1 MIKLWPVMMGR
12 RQGGMTLVE
21 IMVALII
28 LAIALSWLAP
38 LIIIAMRGTRRGAD
52 LTEATT
58 AAQDKLEEFRNRSYT
73 YLLNNPTGQDTLS
86 AVVRSWTITE
96 ESGHDGLLH
105 IALDLSWQDEEG
117 DAHQIQFVTLQA
129 RAK

>member
-1 MIKLWPVMMGR
+1 MIKLRFTMMTKNR
-12 RQGGMTLVE
+12 AGMTLVE
-21 IMVALII
+21 VMVALII
-28 LAIALSWLAP
+28 LAVALSWLAP
-38 LIIIAMRGTRRGAD
+38 LIIIAMRGTRRGGD

-73 YLLNNPTGQDTLS
+73 YLLNNPTGQDTLGG
-86 AVVRSWTITE
+86 VIRSWNVIE
-96 ESGHDGLLH
+96 EPGHVGLLR

-117 DAHQIQFVTLQA
+117 DAHQIEFVTLQA